1 MSAEYFVDAGPSPWV
16 AIHKARYS
24 FASALGVSGVV
35 LDIACGS
42 GYGSEL
48 LVAAG
53 ARVVVGMDRD
63 DRALE
68 LASSRCAAVRGDALD
83 LPLDSGVVDTVVTL
97 ETIEHIEDRLGF
109 LRELRRVLRPGGT
122 LILSTPNALYTKPQN
137 GRPRNPYHIYEY
149 EPTELEHEV
158 ERFFD
163 VQHVYGQ
170 TFRDGVR
177 ISPFYDDHVRGSGF
191 RHRLRVVMWR
201 LLNKLPGGIADD
213 VAERIWGHSLYLSQD
228 DYVFNDEL
236 VPSAMTLVL
245 HATSR

>member
-1 MSAEYFVDAGPSPWV
+1 MSAEYLVDAGPSPWA
-16 AIHKARYS
+16 AIHRARYS

-48 LVAAG
+48 LVAGG

-63 DRALE
+63 GRALE

-83 LPLDSGVVDTVVTL
+83 LPFDSGVVDTVVTL
-97 ETIEHIEDRLGF
+97 ETIEHLEDRVRFLG
-109 LRELRRVLRPGGT
+109 ELRRVLRPGGT

-137 GRPRNPYHIYEY
+137 GRPRNPYHIHEY
-149 EPTELEHEV
+149 ESDELQHEV

-177 ISPFYDDHVRGSGF
+177 ISPFYDDQVGGSGF
-191 RHRLRVVMWR
+191 RHRQRVVLWR
-201 LLNKLPGGIADD
+201 VLNKLPRRITDE
-213 VAERIWGHSLYLSQD
+213 VAVRIWGHSLYLSEY

-236 VPSAMTLVL
+236 IPSAMTLVL